1 MTRNILDSF
10 FLSYKYSTHGNINLR
25 TAIDEML
32 HYTVLLLVIAQ
43 RFWAGSVECDEA
55 TRRSTTDQPTYSTVP
70 AYSWL

>member
-1 MTRNILDSF
+1 
-10 FLSYKYSTHGNINLR
+10 
-25 TAIDEML
+25 ML